1 MTDRHS
7 LVWKQENHRTIQM
20 DGTDGFLLK
29 TVTSLVE
36 LRVDRSI
43 NRVVIQSIKLKL
55 QKCMSKN
62 LHEGIV
68 WR

>member
-29 TVTSLVE
+29 KVTSLVE

-43 NRVVIQSIKLKL
+43 NRVVFRVS
-55 QKCMSKN
+55 S
-62 LHEGIV
+62 
-68 WR
+68 